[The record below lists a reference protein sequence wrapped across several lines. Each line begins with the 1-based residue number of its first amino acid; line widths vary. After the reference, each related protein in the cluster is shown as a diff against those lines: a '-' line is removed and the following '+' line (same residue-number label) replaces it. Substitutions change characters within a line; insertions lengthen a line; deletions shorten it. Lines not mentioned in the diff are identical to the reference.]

1 MIMEKMRPWQW
12 HGACGTAP
20 RVGTVPR
27 VGTAPRVKRACRAS
41 CAPGGGFTLI
51 ELIVVLS
58 IVAILM
64 VAMGFEF
71 VGWRGKYNAE
81 NDINKIYVTLS
92 NARVRAMQ
100 IKSVHFV
107 NIPISNSVVYSV
119 YIDNSPFPDGNGDL
133 DTSADKIVDNL
144 SGEVMYNIE
153 AQAREFGFTRSG
165 LIFNGSGVIDNPIW
179 IRIVH
184 PDGEEL
190 YADIDCI
197 ELLSTRIN
205 LGQFDTSLDT
215 CVAK

>member
-12 HGACGTAP
+12 HGACGTAS
-20 RVGTVPR
+20 RVE
-27 VGTAPRVKRACRAS
+27 RACRAS

-51 ELIVVLS
+51 ELIIVMS

-81 NDINKIYVTLS
+81 SDIKKIYVTLS
-92 NARVRAMQ
+92 NARVRSIQ
-100 IKSVHFV
+100 IKSVHFA
-107 NIPISNSVVYSV
+107 NLPIANSVVYNV
-119 YIDNSPFPDGNGDL
+119 YIDNSPYPDGNGEL
-133 DTSADKIVDNL
+133 DTSADKIVDDL
-144 SGEVMYNIE
+144 SGEVLYDIL
-153 AQAREFGFTRSG
+153 AQERHFGFTRSG
-165 LIFNGSGVIDNPIW
+165 LVFNGSGVIDDPVW

-184 PDGEEL
+184 PDGHEL

-197 ELLSTRIN
+197 ELMSTRIN
-205 LGQFDTSLDT
+205 LGQFDTDLST